1 MKNLKDGASELTPA
15 ESKTGKKARSP
26 QPRPKVSAG
35 SENPAEG
42 NSSTK
47 DQRHSHLA
55 SGADGKSVK
64 ETSQVGEGAKKQP
77 ESSVPE
83 RSHPHVNKTTE
94 ETSFTESTAS
104 SDTPGEN
111 QSTEKTTEDP
121 RTGADG
127 DQQ

>member
-1 MKNLKDGASELTPA
+1 MKNVKDGASELTPA

-47 DQRHSHLA
+47 DQRHSRLA
-55 SGADGKSVK
+55 SGADGKSIK
-64 ETSQVGEGAKKQP
+64 ETSQVGEGAKKQS

-83 RSHPHVNKTTE
+83 RSHPNVNKATE
-94 ETSFTESTAS
+94 ETAFTESALS
-104 SDTPGEN
+104 SDTPREN
-111 QSTEKTTEDP
+111 QSTEKVTEDTG
-121 RTGADG
+121 TGADG